1 MKTYSLK
8 INGQN
13 YDVNIDEVNEAST
26 LARVTVNGTAY
37 EVEIAGSKAAPSIK
51 PQVASAA
58 PGANSAQITPTT
70 AAPSAPKVTRTA
82 PAAGAIKSP
91 LPGTVLDIKVSVGQ
105 TVTAGQTLMVLEA
118 MKMEN
123 NIDSD
128 KAGTVKEIL
137 VQNGATVMEGDN
149 LIVIG

>member
-8 INGQN
+8 INGHN
-13 YDVNIDEVNEAST
+13 YDVTVDEVNEAST
-26 LARVTVNGTAY
+26 LAHVTVNGTAY
-37 EVEIAGSKAAPSIK
+37 EVEIAGGKAAASIK

-58 PGANSAQITPTT
+58 RGANSAQITPTT

-82 PAAGAIKSP
+82 AAAGAIKSP

-105 TVTAGQTLMVLEA
+105 AVTVGQTLMVLEA

-123 NIDSD
+123 NIDAD

-149 LIVIG
+149 LIVIE